1 MRRVTPWLL
10 LAMMLALVTLMW
22 IQREG
27 DAAPSPPPAD
37 KTATKPGDPAA
48 GKPASDKPAP
58 GTPAAGTPAAGK
70 PAPGTP
76 AAGKPAPDK
85 PAPGQLAEK
94 PDEPPAR
101 PPLRRPLRTVAL
113 GWELLAPGIVAGDGA
128 YKAAGL
134 EASFTHAASME
145 DVESALAKGGEAGGA
160 DLAIVPLASY
170 VASYERL
177 RALSPEVAFVVGW
190 SRGREA
196 LFAADA
202 QMLARPPAA
211 GDVKLAATTPTGPET
226 FFALFLLDLAG
237 VPASRVSIV
246 ERGATLTAVRRGG
259 QPRPAGKLLV
269 TSADTPRL
277 LPIVAVAP
285 HGFIEAH
292 GAELESWAR
301 VWLAGVGKLAGDV
314 PAGGRLVAAM
324 NGAPPVLGII
334 EALGQVEFA
343 SLREN
348 AAAAGLS
355 GRGALT
361 TGELFR
367 TAWRIWREAGVLTT
381 PAPEAA
387 PLYTGAVAALVRAD
401 PAAAAEV
408 PRARPP
414 AEEGARPAV
423 LLVARA
429 PLAKDGTVD
438 TEAFVARIGF
448 VAGVF
453 DRLALRVAV
462 RDDAKAAKLLTDLAR
477 DRFGLRPTQLSL
489 ARRPPA
495 NLPGAIEVLSA
506 M

>member
-1 MRRVTPWLL
+1 MRRVTPLL
-10 LAMMLALVTLMW
+10 LLGMIGALVALMW

-27 DAAPSPPPAD
+27 DAATPAAPAD
-37 KTATKPGDPAA
+37 KPA
-48 GKPASDKPAP
+48 DKPAVSTEKLA
-58 GTPAAGTPAAGK
+58 GPAEK
-70 PAPGTP
+70 PAP
-76 AAGKPAPDK
+76 AKPALK
-85 PAPGQLAEK
+85 
-94 PDEPPAR
+94 R
-101 PPLRRPLRTVAL
+101 PMRTIAL
-113 GWELLAPGIVAGDGA
+113 GWELLAPGVVASDGA

-134 EASFTHAASME
+134 EASFGHAASM
-145 DVESALAKGGEAGGA
+145 DDIESALARGGGEAGGA

-177 RALSPEVAFVVGW
+177 RALSPEVVFVIGW

-202 QMLARPPAA
+202 QALAKLPAT
-211 GDVKLAATTPTGPET
+211 GEVKLAAASATAPET
-226 FFALFLLDLAG
+226 FLALFLLDLAG
-237 VPASRVSIV
+237 VPASRVGIV
-246 ERGATLTAVRRGG
+246 DPQRAPLSAVYRTAKER
-259 QPRPAGKLLV
+259 PPGKLLV

-285 HGFIEAH
+285 RGFIAGH
-292 GAELESWAR
+292 AAELETWAR

-314 PAGGRLVAAM
+314 PAGGRLVAGM
-324 NGAPPVLGII
+324 TGAPPVIGII

-361 TGELFR
+361 LDELFR
-367 TAWRIWREAGVLTT
+367 VTWRIWRDAGVLTT
-381 PAPEAA
+381 PVPEAA
-387 PLYTGAVAALVRAD
+387 PLYAGVVASLVRGD
-401 PAAAAEV
+401 PSAATEV
-408 PRARPP
+408 PRARP
-414 AEEGARPAV
+414 AADDGKRPAV
-423 LLVARA
+423 LLVVRA
-429 PLAKDGTVD
+429 PLAKQGGKLDA
-438 TEAFVARIGF
+438 EAFVTRIGL

-453 DRLALRVAV
+453 DRLPLRVAV
-462 RDDAKAAKLLTDLAR
+462 RDDAKTAQLLADMAR
-477 DRFGLRPTQLSL
+477 DRFGLRASQLSI

>member
-1 MRRVTPWLL
+1 MRRALPWVLL
-10 LAMMLALVTLMW
+10 SMMIALVALMW

-27 DAAPSPPPAD
+27 DAAPPAPPAGQTGQTAQ
-37 KTATKPGDPAA
+37 TATKAGEQPA
-48 GKPASDKPAP
+48 GKPAGKPA
-58 GTPAAGTPAAGK
+58 GTSAEKPAGK
-70 PAPGTP
+70 PAGTSAEKP
-76 AAGKPAPDK
+76 AGKPA
-85 PAPGQLAEK
+85 GTTAEK
-94 PDEPPAR
+94 PDEPPAK
-101 PPLRRPLRTVAL
+101 PPLARPLRTVAL
-113 GWELLAPGIVAGDGA
+113 GWELLAPGVVAGDGA

-134 EASFTHAASME
+134 EASFGHAASME

-160 DLAIVPLASY
+160 DLAIVPLSSY

-202 QMLARPPAA
+202 QALARPPAT
-211 GDVKLAATTPTGPET
+211 GDVKLAAASPTGPET
-226 FFALFLLDLAG
+226 FLALFLLDLAG
-237 VPASRVSIV
+237 VPASRVSVV
-246 ERGATLTAVRRGG
+246 ERGAQLSAVRRGG

-292 GAELESWAR
+292 ATELEAWAR

-314 PAGGRLVAAM
+314 PTGGRLVAAM

-348 AAAAGLS
+348 AVAAGLS

-361 TGELFR
+361 TGELFQA
-367 TAWRIWREAGVLTT
+367 AWRIWREAGVLTT

-414 AEEGARPAV
+414 TEEGARPAV

-438 TEAFVARIGF
+438 SEAFVARIGL
-448 VAGVF
+448 VAAVF

-462 RDDAKAAKLLTDLAR
+462 RDDGKAAKLLTDLAR
-477 DRFGLRPTQLSL
+477 DRFGLRPTQLSV

>member
-10 LAMMLALVTLMW
+10 LAMMLALVALMW

-27 DAAPSPPPAD
+27 DAAPVAPPAEQ
-37 KTATKPGDPAA
+37 AAQNAA
-48 GKPASDKPAP
+48 GKAGDKA
-58 GTPAAGTPAAGK
+58 GDKAAEQPAGK
-70 PAPGTP
+70 ADAKT
-76 AAGKPAPDK
+76 AKADGKT
-85 PAPGQLAEK
+85 AEK
-94 PDEPPAR
+94 PAEKPAEPAKPRLA
-101 PPLRRPLRTVAL
+101 RPLRTVAL
-113 GWELLAPGIVAGDGA
+113 GWELLAPGVVAGEGA
-128 YKAAGL
+128 YRAAGL
-134 EASFTHAASME
+134 EAGFGHAASME
-145 DVESALAKGGEAGGA
+145 DVESALARGGDAGGA
-160 DLAIVPLASY
+160 DLAIVPLSSY

-177 RALSPEVAFVVGW
+177 RALSPEVVFVVGW

-202 QMLARPPAA
+202 QALARPPAT
-211 GDVKLAATTPTGPET
+211 GEVKLAAASPTAPET
-226 FFALFLLDLAG
+226 FLALFLLELAG
-237 VPASRVSIV
+237 VPASRVSV
-246 ERGATLTAVRRGG
+246 VDQRAPLTAVRRAA
-259 QPRPAGKLLV
+259 QPRPPGKLLV

-285 HGFIEAH
+285 RGFIASH
-292 GAELESWAR
+292 GAELEAWAR

-314 PAGGRLVAAM
+314 PAGGRLVAGM
-324 NGAPPVLGII
+324 PGAPPVLGII
-334 EALGQVEFA
+334 EALGQLEFA
-343 SLREN
+343 GLREN

-367 TAWRIWREAGVLTT
+367 AAWRIWRDAGVLTT

-408 PRARPP
+408 PPARPA
-414 AEEGARPAV
+414 AEEAGRPAV

-429 PLAKDGTVD
+429 PLGKDGAID
-438 TEAFVARIGF
+438 PEAFVARVGL

-453 DRLALRVAV
+453 DRLALRVGV

-477 DRFGLRPTQLSL
+477 DRFGLRPAQLSV